1 MNLQIRQ
8 AVQSDIPAIQ
18 SLLLQ
23 VEKIHCDGRPDI
35 FKDGGVKFTNEQ
47 LAQLLCDPTR
57 PIFCAVNDGQV
68 VGYVFC
74 IITEIKGD
82 PMLRDAKTLHLEDVC
97 VDKSCRDGGVGSRL
111 MNTSRPTRARMIS
124 HESTSTSGSSTTV
137 PASSTKSTASVFRS
151 AEWILYSNAE
161 G

>member
-82 PMLRDAKTLHLEDVC
+82 PMLRDAKTLHIEDVC
-97 VDKSCRDGGVGSRL
+97 VDESCRGGGVGSLLIEYVKTYARENDFTRIDL
-111 MNTSRPTRARMIS
+111 DVWEFNDRAREFYEK
-124 HESTSTSGSSTTV
+124 HGF
-137 PASSTKSTASVFRS
+137 SVQKRRMD
-151 AEWILYSNAE
+151 LVL
-161 G
+161 

>member
-97 VDKSCRDGGVGSRL
+97 VDESCRGGGVSSLLVEYVKTYARENDFTRIDL
-111 MNTSRPTRARMIS
+111 DVWEFNDRAREFYEKHGFGVQKRRMDL
-124 HESTSTSGSSTTV
+124 V
-137 PASSTKSTASVFRS
+137 
-151 AEWILYSNAE
+151 L
-161 G
+161 

>member
-97 VDKSCRDGGVGSRL
+97 VDESCRGGGVGSCL
-111 MNTSRPTRARMIS
+111 MEYVKTYARENDFTRIDLDVWELNDRAREFYIK
-124 HESTSTSGSSTTV
+124 HGF
-137 PASSTKSTASVFRS
+137 SVQKRRMD
-151 AEWILYSNAE
+151 LVL
-161 G
+161 

>member
-47 LAQLLCDPTR
+47 LTQLLCDPTDILR
-57 PIFCAVNDGQV
+57 GQ
-68 VGYVFC
+68 
-74 IITEIKGD
+74 
-82 PMLRDAKTLHLEDVC
+82 
-97 VDKSCRDGGVGSRL
+97 
-111 MNTSRPTRARMIS
+111 
-124 HESTSTSGSSTTV
+124 
-137 PASSTKSTASVFRS
+137 
-151 AEWILYSNAE
+151 
-161 G
+161 

>member
-8 AVQSDIPAIQ
+8 AVQSDIPALQ

-23 VEKIHCDGRPDI
+23 VEAIHYAGRPDI

-97 VDKSCRDGGVGSRL
+97 VDKSCRDLLVEYVKTYARENDFTRIDL
-111 MNTSRPTRARMIS
+111 DVWEFNDRAREFYEKHGFGVQKRRMDL
-124 HESTSTSGSSTTV
+124 V
-137 PASSTKSTASVFRS
+137 
-151 AEWILYSNAE
+151 L
-161 G
+161 

>member
-8 AVQSDIPAIQ
+8 AVQSDIPALQ

-47 LAQLLCDPTR
+47 LAQLLFDPTR

-82 PMLRDAKTLHLEDVC
+82 PMLRDTKTLHLEDVC
-97 VDKSCRDGGVGSRL
+97 VDESCRDGGVGSCL
-111 MNTSRPTRARMIS
+111 MEYVKTYARENDFTRIDLDVWELNDRAREFYEKHGFGVQKRRMDL
-124 HESTSTSGSSTTV
+124 V
-137 PASSTKSTASVFRS
+137 
-151 AEWILYSNAE
+151 L
-161 G
+161 

>member
-23 VEKIHCDGRPDI
+23 VEKIHCDARPDI

-97 VDKSCRDGGVGSRL
+97 VDESCRGGGVGSLLVDYVKTYPRENDFTRIDL
-111 MNTSRPTRARMIS
+111 DVWEFNDRAREFYEKHGFGVQKRRMDL
-124 HESTSTSGSSTTV
+124 V
-137 PASSTKSTASVFRS
+137 
-151 AEWILYSNAE
+151 L
-161 G
+161 

>member
-97 VDKSCRDGGVGSRL
+97 VDESCRGRRCRQLSHEYVKTYARENDFTRIDLDVWEF
-111 MNTSRPTRARMIS
+111 NDRAREFYEKHGFGVQKRRMDL
-124 HESTSTSGSSTTV
+124 V
-137 PASSTKSTASVFRS
+137 
-151 AEWILYSNAE
+151 L
-161 G
+161 

>member
-23 VEKIHCDGRPDI
+23 VEKIHCDARPDI

-57 PIFCAVNDGQV
+57 PIFCAVNYGQV

-97 VDKSCRDGGVGSRL
+97 VDESCRGGGVGSCL
-111 MNTSRPTRARMIS
+111 MEYVKTYARENDFTRIDLDVWEFNDSAREFYEKHGVGVQKRRMDL
-124 HESTSTSGSSTTV
+124 V
-137 PASSTKSTASVFRS
+137 
-151 AEWILYSNAE
+151 L
-161 G
+161 

>member
-68 VGYVFC
+68 VWYVFC

-97 VDKSCRDGGVGSRL
+97 VDESCRGG
-111 MNTSRPTRARMIS
+111 
-124 HESTSTSGSSTTV
+124 
-137 PASSTKSTASVFRS
+137 
-151 AEWILYSNAE
+151 
-161 G
+161 

>member
-8 AVQSDIPAIQ
+8 AVQSDIPALQ

-97 VDKSCRDGGVGSRL
+97 VDESCRDGGVGSLLVEYVKTYAREH
-111 MNTSRPTRARMIS
+111 NITRIDLDVWEFNDSARKFYEKQGFGVQKRRMDL
-124 HESTSTSGSSTTV
+124 V
-137 PASSTKSTASVFRS
+137 
-151 AEWILYSNAE
+151 L
-161 G
+161 

>member
-8 AVQSDIPAIQ
+8 AVQSDIPALQ

-97 VDKSCRDGGVGSRL
+97 VDESCRGGGVGSLLVEYVKTYARE
-111 MNTSRPTRARMIS
+111 NDFTRIDLDVWEFNDSAREFYIKHGFGVQKRRMDL
-124 HESTSTSGSSTTV
+124 V
-137 PASSTKSTASVFRS
+137 
-151 AEWILYSNAE
+151 L
-161 G
+161 

>member
-8 AVQSDIPAIQ
+8 AVQSDIPALQ

-23 VEKIHCDGRPDI
+23 VEAIHYAGRPDI
-35 FKDGGVKFTNEQ
+35 FRDGGVKFTNEQ

-74 IITEIKGD
+74 IIAEIKND

-97 VDKSCRDGGVGSRL
+97 VDESCRDGGVGSRL
-111 MNTSRPTRARMIS
+111 MEYVKTYARENDFTRIDLDVWEFNDSAREFYEKHGFGVQKLRMDL
-124 HESTSTSGSSTTV
+124 V
-137 PASSTKSTASVFRS
+137 
-151 AEWILYSNAE
+151 L
-161 G
+161 

>member
-74 IITEIKGD
+74 IIAEIKND
-82 PMLRDAKTLHLEDVC
+82 PMLRDAKTLHIEDVC
-97 VDKSCRDGGVGSRL
+97 VDESCRGGGVGSLLVEYVKTYARENDFTRIDL
-111 MNTSRPTRARMIS
+111 DVWEFNDRAREFYEK
-124 HESTSTSGSSTTV
+124 HGF
-137 PASSTKSTASVFRS
+137 SVQKRRMD
-151 AEWILYSNAE
+151 LVL
-161 G
+161 